1 MTGRSTRPG
10 QAAAL
15 SWTTAPALS
24 QAAAPALNQATAPSP
39 SQATTPALSQATA
52 PSPNRATAP
61 ALSQTTTPALSQ
73 VTTPAQATSPLHL
86 LIDRLAA
93 GEKLTRTEL
102 ACLLERREGEHRDYL
117 FARAREIQHRVFGN
131 KVYIRGLIEFTNYC
145 KNNCYYCGIR
155 RDNRSASRYRLTEEQ
170 ILECCRAGYELGF
183 RTFVLQGGE
192 DPYFTDGRIT
202 GLVRAIKAGY
212 PDCAVT
218 LSIGEKDRASYEA
231 YFAAGADRYLLRHE
245 TANDGHYGK
254 LHPAELSLRRRME
267 CLRDLKDI
275 GFQTGA
281 GFMVGSP
288 GQTMDCILDDLEFL
302 RDFEPEM
309 VGIGPFIPH
318 HDTPFAA
325 CAAGTLELT
334 VYLLGLVR
342 LMLPRVLL
350 PATTALGTISPGG
363 REQGIL
369 AGANVVMP
377 NLSPGD
383 VREKYLLYDNK
394 ICTGNEAAECLDQ
407 LRQAMSSIGY
417 EVAVDRGDAPGHSK
431 TEGSEL

>member
-15 SWTTAPALS
+15 SQTTAPAPSQATAPSPSQATAPSPS

-39 SQATTPALSQATA
+39 SQATTPALSQT
-52 PSPNRATAP
+52 
-61 ALSQTTTPALSQ
+61 
-73 VTTPAQATSPLHL
+73 TTPAQATSPIHL

-202 GLVRAIKAGY
+202 GLVRTIKAGY

-218 LSIGEKDRASYEA
+218 LSIGEKDRASYES
-231 YFAAGADRYLLRHE
+231 YFVAGADRYLLRHE
-245 TANDGHYGK
+245 TADAPQDAISALSGK
-254 LHPAELSLRRRME
+254 LGRLPGITSKALYS
-267 CLRDLKDI
+267 K
-275 GFQTGA
+275 A
-281 GFMVGSP
+281 G
-288 GQTMDCILDDLEFL
+288 
-302 RDFEPEM
+302 
-309 VGIGPFIPH
+309 
-318 HDTPFAA
+318 
-325 CAAGTLELT
+325 
-334 VYLLGLVR
+334 
-342 LMLPRVLL
+342 
-350 PATTALGTISPGG
+350 
-363 REQGIL
+363 
-369 AGANVVMP
+369 
-377 NLSPGD
+377 
-383 VREKYLLYDNK
+383 EK
-394 ICTGNEAAECLDQ
+394 
-407 LRQAMSSIGY
+407 QA
-417 EVAVDRGDAPGHSK
+417 
-431 TEGSEL
+431 